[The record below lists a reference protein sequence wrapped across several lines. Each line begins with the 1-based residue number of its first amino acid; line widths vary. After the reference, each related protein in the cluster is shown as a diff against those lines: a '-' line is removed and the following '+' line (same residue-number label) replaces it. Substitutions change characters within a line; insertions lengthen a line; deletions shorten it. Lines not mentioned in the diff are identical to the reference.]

1 MADLPYAWLLRLLK
15 VPPAPEVPAG
25 DVRVFRSAPGH
36 RRYQL
41 LGWGL
46 RQVGLVAGLV
56 VGAVFLGAVV
66 PRIEHPLAE
75 KIAWGLEGLAWLGFL
90 VQFPIGFLIARIDYA
105 FRWYILSDR
114 SLRVR
119 EGFLVQFPIGF
130 LIARI
135 DYAFRWYIL
144 SDRSLRVREGLLSYQ
159 EKTMTFANIQQVSI
173 LQNPVQRLF
182 GISDVKVESA
192 GGGGARGAK
201 DANSGHGEHLHEAHF
216 RGVSNP
222 AEIRDVILARV
233 RMHRDA
239 GLGEAHPVERAEPGP
254 PSTAALEAARELLS
268 EMRALRQTLPPRP
281 DSTPAE

>member
-119 EGFLVQFPIGF
+119 EG
-130 LIARI
+130 
-135 DYAFRWYIL
+135 
-144 SDRSLRVREGLLSYQ
+144 LLSYQ

-192 GGGGARGAK
+192 GGGGTRGAK